1 MAVESFKTSRFTKGN
16 FLFPTVI
23 EITDTAAVRRVRR
36 WFTVNEMS
44 IHLQRVASVR
54 IETGLM
60 WSDILIESTGGSD
73 PIASHGHYKSDA
85 KRIKALIEAAQI
97 SQPYRGPEG
106 GPEGGPDVGPTK
118 VCPFCAETIKAAAK
132 ICRYCGKDLG

>member
-1 MAVESFKTSRFTKGN
+1 MAVESFKASRFTKGN

-23 EITDTAAVRRVRR
+23 EVTDTAVVRRLRR

-73 PIASHGHYKSDA
+73 SIASHGHTKSDA
-85 KRIKALIEAAQI
+85 KRIKELIEAAQS
-97 SQPYRGPEG
+97 SQPAG
-106 GPEGGPDVGPTK
+106 GPEGSPDVGPTK
-118 VCPFCAETIKAAAK
+118 ICPYCAETIKAAAK
-132 ICRYCGKDLG
+132 VCRYCGKDLG

>member
-1 MAVESFKTSRFTKGN
+1 MAVESFKASRLTKGN

-23 EITDTAAVRRVRR
+23 EITDTAVVRRLRR

-54 IETGLM
+54 IETGML

-85 KRIKALIEAAQI
+85 KRIKELIEAAQS
-97 SQPYRGPEG
+97 SQPTG
-106 GPEGGPDVGPTK
+106 GSDSAPDEGPTK
-118 VCPFCAETIKAAAK
+118 VCPYCAETIKAAAK
-132 ICRYCGKDLG
+132 VCRYCGKELG

>member
-1 MAVESFKTSRFTKGN
+1 MVVESFKASRFTKGN

-23 EITDTAAVRRVRR
+23 EITDTAVVRRLRR

-54 IETGLM
+54 IETGMM

-85 KRIKALIEAAQI
+85 KRIKDLIEAAQS
-97 SQPYRGPEG
+97 SQPTG
-106 GPEGGPDVGPTK
+106 GSDPSSDGGPTK

-132 ICRYCGKDLG
+132 VCRYCGKDLG